1 MAKQK
6 LSFDEALERIN
17 DQSGIRA
24 DDVQARALNRR
35 VWVAEWHLP
44 GCLSESFS
52 VTTDKRNA
60 IAIALEMAS
69 GEDGPPRGMASDL
82 RRFGRSDRTAP
93 DAWAKGAITTVSRQL
108 LRDCF

>member
-1 MAKQK
+1 MAK
-6 LSFDEALERIN
+6 LNFYDALQRIN
-17 DQSGIRA
+17 DQYPVNR
-24 DDVQARALNRR
+24 DEVQSRALQRH

-52 VTTDKRNA
+52 ITTDKRNA

-69 GEDGPPRGMASDL
+69 GENGPPRGMASDL
-82 RRFGRSDRTAP
+82 RKHGRSDRTAP
-93 DAWAKGAITTVSRQL
+93 DAWARGAVTTVSRQL